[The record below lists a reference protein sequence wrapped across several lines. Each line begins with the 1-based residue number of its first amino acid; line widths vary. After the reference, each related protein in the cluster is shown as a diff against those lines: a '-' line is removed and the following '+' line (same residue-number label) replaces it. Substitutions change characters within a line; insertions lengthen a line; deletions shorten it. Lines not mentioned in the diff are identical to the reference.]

1 MGKLKTISIDVNKM
15 MGIDEYRDSIGIHRT
30 DKPNVESFKISDD
43 LMLTY
48 HEDDK
53 DVPLP
58 FTGQILGSI
67 INHTITDYEARKGTA
82 AA

>member
-1 MGKLKTISIDVNKM
+1 MGL
-15 MGIDEYRDSIGIHRT
+15 DEYRDSIGIHRT
-30 DKPNVESFKISDD
+30 DKPNVESFKTSDD

-58 FTGQILGSI
+58 FTGQMLGWI
-67 INHTITDYEARKGTA
+67 INHTIADYEEARKGTA